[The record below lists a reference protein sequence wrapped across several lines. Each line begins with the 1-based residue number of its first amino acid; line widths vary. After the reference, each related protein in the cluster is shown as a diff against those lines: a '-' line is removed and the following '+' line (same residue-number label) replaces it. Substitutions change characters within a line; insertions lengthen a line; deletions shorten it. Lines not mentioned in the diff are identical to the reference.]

1 MAKKRIRKGTR
12 FLAQQKLVVGV
23 FALLAL
29 GIVVFLSTML
39 LEDIPSDGFIEGE
52 HYQLIDSPRR
62 IKGEQIEIIE
72 FFSYAC
78 VHCYNFDPDLTDW
91 VEQQGD
97 KIKFQRMPLAISGNA
112 RMLGRHYYTLASL
125 DLLGDYHM
133 PFFRAIHEQRQT
145 FNSPEQLAGF
155 FPGRVVT
162 AEDYTRAYHAAE
174 VTVEVKAADRM
185 ARRLQISAVPTVVVQ
200 GKYRV
205 RPSGTIGP
213 KRMLDVVDYLI
224 ALESSPALPI
234 TELPIT
240 EKGEPIHE

>member
-1 MAKKRIRKGTR
+1 MAKKRPRKGTR

-39 LEDIPSDGFIEGE
+39 LEDVPSDGFIEGE

-62 IKGEQIEIIE
+62 IKAEQIEIIE

-78 VHCYNFDPDLTDW
+78 VHCYNFEPDLTDW

-97 KIKFQRMPLAISGNA
+97 KINFQRLPLAISGNA
-112 RMLGRHYYTLASL
+112 RLLGRHYYTMVNL
-125 DLLGDYHM
+125 DLLDGYHM

-145 FNSPEQLAGF
+145 FNSPEQLAEF
-155 FPGRVVT
+155 FPGRAVT
-162 AEDYTRAYHAAE
+162 TEDYTRAYHSAE
-174 VTVEVKAADRM
+174 VTSGVSAADRM

-224 ALESSPALPI
+224 ALEAK
-234 TELPIT
+234 E
-240 EKGEPIHE
+240 